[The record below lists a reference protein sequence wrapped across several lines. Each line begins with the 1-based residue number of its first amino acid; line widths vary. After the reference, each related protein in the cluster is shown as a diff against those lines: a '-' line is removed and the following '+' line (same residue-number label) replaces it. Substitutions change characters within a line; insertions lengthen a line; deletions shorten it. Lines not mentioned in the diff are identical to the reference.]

1 MLDSVCKLSP
11 TTYTNKLS
19 LKDTVLNLT
28 TLIDGQTFYKTIPL
42 DIIFPTKY
50 YIKSGETLLGIS
62 KRLGVSFDLIKS
74 LNNIQN
80 DNDIK
85 VEQILLLK

>member
-1 MLDSVCKLSP
+1 
-11 TTYTNKLS
+11 
-19 LKDTVLNLT
+19 
-28 TLIDGQTFYKTIPL
+28 L